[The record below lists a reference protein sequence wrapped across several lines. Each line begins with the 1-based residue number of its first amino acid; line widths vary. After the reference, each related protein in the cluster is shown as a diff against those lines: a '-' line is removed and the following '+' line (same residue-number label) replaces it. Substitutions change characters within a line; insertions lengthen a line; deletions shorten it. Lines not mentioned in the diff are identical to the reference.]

1 MRFSYNWLKEYI
13 DGKLLD
19 AKKLGELLMFHSFEL
34 ESVEKAGKDWVLDI
48 DVLPNRA
55 HDCLSHIGIAR
66 EAVAILGLKLKM
78 PLANPKEDKNLKIR
92 DLIRAE
98 VEEADDC
105 FRYGA
110 IYLKDIQVKESPAWL
125 KERLKALGL
134 LPINNIVDATNYV
147 MVETG
152 QPLHAFDADKIGKQ
166 IFIRRAGKGEDIKTL
181 DKDKKAFN
189 LDESMLVIADLRK
202 PVAIAGIK
210 GGEETGIDKNT
221 KNIVVEAA
229 NFNPILIRKTS
240 QKLKLKTD
248 ASWRFE
254 NGIDPNLIDFSL
266 NRIAYFLQKVAGGKL
281 ACGKVDIYPK
291 KILPKKIKLETEYAT
306 RLLGFEISKA
316 QCVKILNSLGFICN
330 DAGPKHILVECPTR
344 RIDVVLQE
352 DLVEEIGRVVGYL
365 NIQSTFPRVAIVP
378 PKRNDEFFW
387 RDNAKKVMKE
397 LGFCEAYNYSFIGE
411 KEKED
416 FKWPQKNLF
425 EIENPISSLNK
436 FLRPSLS
443 FGLIRNVKDNLKNFD
458 EVKLFEIGSVF
469 QNQKIKEKKMAA
481 GIFAKKGRNNEG
493 FFELK
498 GVVEQLLND
507 LGIMDIWYDNVKA
520 TPNNSTMDLWQEQQT
535 AEIKTAGKELGF
547 LGEVS
552 FKLLETLGIKER
564 VFMFELDFE
573 KIAKLANEESEYEP
587 IVFHPS
593 VFRDL
598 AVVVPSGTKT
608 ADILNI
614 ISAVGGKIVK
624 DVDLFDVYS
633 GVEIGRGKENL
644 AFHIIYQDENKTL
657 NSKEVDETHKKI
669 VEELEKNPDWEI
681 RGQIKN

>member
-1 MRFSYNWLKEYI
+1 MKFSYNWLKEYI

-34 ESVEKAGKDWVLDI
+34 EAVEKVAKDWVLDI
-48 DVLPNRA
+48 DILPNRA

-66 EAVAILGLKLKM
+66 EVSAILGLKLKM
-78 PLANPKEDKNLKIR
+78 PLSNPKEDKNLKIK
-92 DLIRAE
+92 DLIRVE
-98 VEEADDC
+98 VEEAEDC
-105 FRYGA
+105 PRYGA
-110 IYLKDIQVKESPAWL
+110 IYLKDIQVKDSPAWL
-125 KERLKALGL
+125 KERLKIFGL
-134 LPINNIVDATNYV
+134 QPINNIVDATNYI
-147 MVETG
+147 MLEIG

-181 DKDKKAFN
+181 DKEKKAFT

-229 NFNPILIRKTS
+229 NFNPILIRKAS

-266 NRIAYFLQKVAGGKL
+266 NRVAYFLQKVAGGKL
-281 ACGKVDIYPK
+281 ATGKVDIYPK
-291 KILPKKIKLETEYAT
+291 KILPKKIKLETEYAG

-316 QCVKILNSLGFICN
+316 QCVKILNSLGFVCN

-344 RIDVVLQE
+344 RIDIVLQE
-352 DLVEEIGRVVGYL
+352 DLVEEIGRIVGYQS
-365 NIQSTFPRVAIVP
+365 IQSVFPKVAITP
-378 PKRNDEFFW
+378 PKRNDDFFW
-387 RDNAKKVMKE
+387 QDNAKETMKE
-397 LGFCEAYNYSFIGE
+397 LGFCETYNYSFIGE
-411 KEKED
+411 KERED
-416 FKWPQKNLF
+416 FKWPTKNIF

-436 FLRPSLS
+436 FLRPSLC
-443 FGLIRNVKDNLKNFD
+443 FGLIRNVKDNLKNFN

-469 QNQKIKEKKMAA
+469 QNKKIREKRIMA
-481 GIFAKKGRNNEG
+481 GVFVKKGKKNEG

-507 LGIMDIWYDNVKA
+507 LGIMDIWYDDIKA
-520 TPNNSTMDLWQEQQT
+520 TPNNSIINLWQEQQT
-535 AEIKTAGKELGF
+535 AEIKTASKELGF

-552 FKLLETLGIKER
+552 FQLLEILGIKER

-573 KIAKLANEESEYEP
+573 KVAKLANEGSEYEP
-587 IVFHPS
+587 IIFHPS

-614 ISAVGGKIVK
+614 IEAVGGKIVK

-633 GVEIGRGKENL
+633 GVEIGEGKENL

-669 VEELEKNPDWEI
+669 IEELEKNLNWEV

>member
-1 MRFSYNWLKEYI
+1 MKFSYNWLKEYI
-13 DGKLLD
+13 DGKLPD
-19 AKKLGELLMFHSFEL
+19 AKKLGEVLMFHSFEL
-34 ESVEKAGKDWVLDI
+34 ESVEKIGKDWVLDI

-66 EAVAILGLKLKM
+66 EIVAILGLKLKM

-105 FRYGA
+105 PRYGA
-110 IYLKDIQVKESPAWL
+110 IYLKDIQVKDSPAWL

-134 LPINNIVDATNYV
+134 QPINNIVDATNYI
-147 MVETG
+147 MLETG

-166 IFIRRAGKGEDIKTL
+166 IFIRRAGRGEDIKTL
-181 DKDKKAFN
+181 DKDKKAFV

-291 KILPKKIKLETEYAT
+291 KVLPKKIKLETEYAG
-306 RLLGFEISKA
+306 RLLGFEISKV
-316 QCVKILNSLGFICN
+316 QCVKILSSLGFICN
-330 DAGPKHILVECPTR
+330 DAGPKHILVECPSG
-344 RIDVVLQE
+344 RIDVVLPE
-352 DLVEEIGRVVGYL
+352 DLVEEIGRIVGYQS
-365 NIQSTFPRVAIVP
+365 IQSVFPRVAIAP

-387 RDNAKKVMKE
+387 QDNAKKTMQE

-411 KEKED
+411 KEREN
-416 FKWPQKNLF
+416 FKWPTKDLF

-469 QNQKIKEKKMAA
+469 QNKKIKEKKMMT
-481 GIFAKKGRNNEG
+481 GVFVKKGKKNDG

-498 GVVEQLLND
+498 GIVEQLLND
-507 LGIMDIWYDNVKA
+507 IGIMDIWYDDGGGA
-520 TPNNSTMDLWQEQQT
+520 LWQEFHT
-535 AEIKTAGKELGF
+535 AEIKTAGKEVGF

-552 FKLLETLGIKER
+552 FQLLELLGIKER
-564 VFMFELDFE
+564 IFMFELDFD
-573 KIAKLANEESEYEP
+573 KVVKLANEDLGYEP

-624 DVDLFDVYS
+624 DVDLFDVYT
-633 GVEIGRGKENL
+633 GVEISEGKENL

-657 NSKEVDETHKKI
+657 NSKEVDEAHKKI
-669 VEELEKNPDWEI
+669 IKALEENPEWEI
-681 RGQIKN
+681 RK

>member
-1 MRFSYNWLKEYI
+1 MRFSYIWLKEYI
-13 DGKLLD
+13 DGKTPD

-34 ESVEKAGKDWVLDI
+34 ESIEKSGKDWILDI

-55 HDCLSHIGIAR
+55 HDCLGHIGIAR
-66 EAVAILGLKLKM
+66 EIAAILGLKLKM
-78 PLANPKEDKNLKIR
+78 TLANPKEDKNLKIR
-92 DLIRAE
+92 DFVRAE
-98 VEEADDC
+98 VEEVRDC
-105 FRYGA
+105 PRYGA
-110 IYLKDIQVKESPAWL
+110 VYLKDIQVKDSPSWL

-134 LPINNIVDATNYV
+134 QPINNIVDATNYI
-147 MVETG
+147 MLETG

-166 IFIRRAGKGEDIKTL
+166 IFVRRAGKGEEIKTL
-181 DKDKKAFN
+181 DKDKKVFMLN
-189 LDESMLVIADLRK
+189 EDMLVIADLRK

-254 NGIDPNLIDFSL
+254 NGIDPNLIGFSL
-266 NRIAYFLQKVAGGKL
+266 DRVAYFLQKVAGGKL
-281 ACGKVDIYPK
+281 ASGKVDIYPK

-316 QCVKILNSLGFICN
+316 QCIKILSSLGFICN

-344 RIDVVLQE
+344 RIDVALQE
-352 DLVEEIGRVVGYL
+352 DLIEEIGRIIGYR
-365 NIQSTFPRVAIVP
+365 NIQSVFPRVAVAP
-378 PKRNDEFFW
+378 PKRNDDFFW
-387 RDNAKKVMKE
+387 QDNAKKIMKE

-416 FKWPQKNLF
+416 FHWPQKNLL

-443 FGLIRNVKDNLKNFD
+443 FGLIRNIKDNLKNFD

-469 QNQKIKEKKMAA
+469 QNQKIKEKKMMA
-481 GIFAKKGRNNEG
+481 GIFAKKNRKSDG

-498 GVVEQLLND
+498 GAVEELLND
-507 LGIMDIWYDNVKA
+507 FGIMDVWYDGVKA
-520 TPNNSTMDLWQEQQT
+520 TPNNSIAGLWQGQHT
-535 AEIKTAGKELGF
+535 AEVKTAGKELGF

-552 FKLLETLGIKER
+552 FNLLNTLGIKER

-573 KIAKLANEESEYEP
+573 KVVKLANENTEYKS
-587 IVFHPS
+587 IVFHP
-593 VFRDL
+593 VAFRDL
-598 AVVVPSGTKT
+598 AIVAPSGTKT
-608 ADILNI
+608 ADVLNVI
-614 ISAVGGKIVK
+614 GAVGGKIVK
-624 DVDLFDVYS
+624 DIDLFDVYS
-633 GVEIGRGKENL
+633 GAEIGEGKENL
-644 AFHIIYQDENKTL
+644 AFHIVYQDENKTL
-657 NSKEVDETHKKI
+657 TSREVDQIHKKI
-669 VEELEKNPDWEI
+669 IEELEKNPEWEV
-681 RGQIKN
+681 RR

>member
-1 MRFSYNWLKEYI
+1 MKFLYNWLKEYI
-13 DGKLLD
+13 DGKLPD

-34 ESVEKAGKDWVLDI
+34 ESVEKSGKDWVLDI
-48 DVLPNRA
+48 AVLPNRA

-66 EAVAILGLKLKM
+66 EAAAILGLKLKM

-105 FRYGA
+105 CRYGA
-110 IYLKDIQVKESPAWL
+110 IYLKDIQVKDSPVWL

-134 LPINNIVDATNYV
+134 LPINNIVDATNYI
-147 MVETG
+147 MLETG
-152 QPLHAFDADKIGKQ
+152 QPLHAFDADKLGKQ

-181 DKDKKAFN
+181 DKDKKSFA
-189 LDESMLVIADLRK
+189 LDENISVIADLRK
-202 PVAIAGIK
+202 PVAIAGVK

-291 KILPKKIKLETEYAT
+291 KILPKKIKLETEYAG

-316 QCVKILNSLGFICN
+316 QCVKILSSLGFICN

-344 RIDVVLQE
+344 RIDVALQE
-352 DLVEEIGRVVGYL
+352 DLVEEIGRIVGYR
-365 NIQSTFPRVAIVP
+365 NIQSVFPRVAIIP

-387 RDNAKKVMKE
+387 QDSAKKVMKE

-411 KEKED
+411 KEKD
-416 FKWPQKNLF
+416 SFKWPQKNLF

-443 FGLIRNVKDNLKNFD
+443 FGLLGNIKDNLKNFN
-458 EVKLFEIGSVF
+458 EVKMFEIGSIF
-469 QNQKIKEKKMAA
+469 QKQKIKEKKMIA
-481 GIFAKKGRNNEG
+481 GVFAKKGKNNEG

-498 GVVEQLLND
+498 GVVDQLLND
-507 LGIMDIWYDNVKA
+507 LGIMDIWYDNTKA
-520 TPNNSTMDLWQEQQT
+520 TPNNSITNLWQESHM
-535 AEIKTAGKELGF
+535 AEIKTTGKELGF

-573 KIAKLANEESEYEP
+573 KVAKLANEESEYEP

-598 AVVVPSGTKT
+598 AVVVPKGTKT
-608 ADILNI
+608 ADVLNI
-614 ISAVGGKIVK
+614 IQAVGGKIVK
-624 DVDLFDVYS
+624 DVDLFDVYA
-633 GVEIGRGKENL
+633 GVEISEGKENL

-669 VEELEKNPDWEI
+669 IDELEKNPEWEI
-681 RGQIKN
+681 RR

>member
-13 DGKLLD
+13 SGKLPD
-19 AKKLGELLMFHSFEL
+19 AKKLGDILMFHSFEV
-34 ESVEKAGKDWVLDI
+34 EGVEKIGKDWILDI

-66 EAVAILGLKLKM
+66 EAVAILGLRLKM
-78 PLANPKEDKNLKIR
+78 PLATPKEDKNLKIR
-92 DLIRAE
+92 DLVRAE
-98 VEEADDC
+98 VEETEDC
-105 FRYGA
+105 PRYGA
-110 IYLKDIQVKESPAWL
+110 IYLKDVQIKDSPGWL

-134 LPINNIVDATNYV
+134 QPINNIVDATNYI
-147 MVETG
+147 MLETG

-166 IFIRRAGKGEDIKTL
+166 IFVRRAGKGEDIKTL
-181 DKDKKAFN
+181 DKEKKAFA
-189 LDESMLVIADLRK
+189 LDENMLVIADLRK

-254 NGIDPNLIDFSL
+254 NGIDPNLISFSL
-266 NRIAYFLQKVAGGKL
+266 DRVAYFLQKVAGGKL

-291 KILPKKIKLETEYAT
+291 KILPKKIKLETDYVG

-316 QCVKILNSLGFICN
+316 QCIKILTSLGFICN

-344 RIDVVLQE
+344 RIDVVASE
-352 DLVEEIGRVVGYL
+352 DLVEEIGRVIGYK
-365 NIQSTFPRVAIVP
+365 NIQSAFPKVAITP
-378 PKRNDEFFW
+378 PKINEEFFW
-387 RDNAKKVMKE
+387 QNNAKKIMKE
-397 LGFCEAYNYSFIGE
+397 LGFCEAYNQSFIGE

-416 FKWPQKNLF
+416 FQWPLKNLL

-436 FLRPSLS
+436 FLRPSLC
-443 FGLIRNVKDNLKNFD
+443 FGLLGNVKENLKNYN

-469 QNQKIKEKKMAA
+469 QNQKVKEKKMAA
-481 GIFAKKGRNNEG
+481 GILAKKGKKNEG

-498 GVVEQLLND
+498 GVVEELLND
-507 LGIMDIWYDNVKA
+507 LGIMDIWFDDAKA
-520 TPNNSTMDLWQEQQT
+520 IPNNSITNLWQEQHI
-535 AEIKTAGKELGF
+535 AEIKTNGKEIGF

-552 FKLLETLGIKER
+552 FNLLDVLSIKER

-573 KIAKLANEESEYEP
+573 KIIKLANQDSEYKS
-587 IVFHPS
+587 IVFHPP

-598 AVVVPSGTKT
+598 AIIAPSGTKT
-608 ADILNI
+608 ADILNVI
-614 ISAVGGKIVK
+614 ESVGGKIVK

-633 GVEIGRGKENL
+633 GVEVGEGKENL

-657 NSKEVDETHKKI
+657 TSREVDQAHKKI
-669 VEELEKNPDWEI
+669 IEELEKNPEWEI
-681 RGQIKN
+681 RK